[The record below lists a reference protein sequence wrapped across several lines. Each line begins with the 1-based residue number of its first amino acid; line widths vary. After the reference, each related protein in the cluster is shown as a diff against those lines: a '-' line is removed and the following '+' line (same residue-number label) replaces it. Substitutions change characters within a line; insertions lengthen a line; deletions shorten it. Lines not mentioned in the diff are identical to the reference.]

1 MKSSE
6 WDGEWVAA
14 ARDQA
19 LARGVFSRMVVR
31 DWERSLGLQQL
42 WKVALGTGAAVAFL
56 VVVTAI
62 MGTLGRAGVMLGFAL
77 ATLLTMVA
85 TVPVADALRTG
96 IFSFGGQ
103 ATDRAKA
110 PRLYWNNVASFCAVG
125 VAMLILAIWSGAL
138 LIELVVGP
146 R

>member
-1 MKSSE
+1 MG
-6 WDGEWVAA
+6 WEWVAA

-19 LARGVFSRMVVR
+19 LARGVFPRMVAR
-31 DWERSLGLQQL
+31 DWKRSLGLQQL
-42 WKVALGTGAAVAFL
+42 WKIVLGTGAAVTLL
-56 VVVTAI
+56 VVVVAI
-62 MGTLGRAGVMLGFAL
+62 MGTLGRAGVVFGFAL

-85 TVPVADALRTG
+85 TVPLADALRTG

-110 PRLYWNNVASFCAVG
+110 PRLYWNNVVSFCAVG

-138 LIELVVGP
+138 LIEMIVGP
-146 R
+146 RNR